1 MFPTVI
7 GPWRVAISGP
17 VVVYAGPWFAE
28 PALVAKEPF
37 ALDGRGIDGRGS
49 GRVCVLFMRRG

>member
-37 ALDGRGIDGRGS
+37 ALDGGGIDGRGS
-49 GRVCVLFMRRG
+49 GRVCVLFMRCG